1 VPETELIPPIG
12 YAGAWLVVGI
22 ALVVLVIVAILV
34 IVLVRTRRRAAQA
47 PPLPPRPGGL
57 AGVKADYHGRVSAIE
72 AEFAAGELSVRAAH
86 HRLSAVVRS
95 FGRAV
100 SGVDAP
106 VMTLTELQSSSLP
119 TVTAAVAEYYPAAFE
134 VEDRSEISS
143 AVLRA
148 RQVIESWG

>member
-1 VPETELIPPIG
+1 VHSAELVPPIG
-12 YAGAWLVVGI
+12 YGGAWSVVGI
-22 ALVVLVIVAILV
+22 VILVIVVAVILL
-34 IVLVRTRRRAAQA
+34 IVLVRTRRRQA
-47 PPLPPRPGGL
+47 PATMPPGGL
-57 AGVKADYHGRVSAIE
+57 AGVKADYHARVSAIE
-72 AEFAAGELSVRAAH
+72 AEFAAGALSARAAH
-86 HRLSAVVRS
+86 HRLSAVVRA

-106 VMTLTELQSSSLP
+106 VMTLTELQQSSLP
-119 TVTAAVAEYYPAAFE
+119 QVTAAVAEYYPASFE